1 MSYSNASGGTLTL
14 PSPTH
19 VHHVDV
25 GSAVRS
31 LRRSL
36 SRSPSKF
43 KLTGRASPTPDSSN
57 ARHSPTPPS
66 GRFEIPPTSTAG
78 SDQEQPTSISLFST
92 PQPTGA
98 TPFKPTVKLS
108 VRSLRSKPVTRPL
121 SRTRVS
127 PKSPLKRVFG
137 PSPDS
142 GNPLPSSASAPE
154 PRGQEN
160 HSFRD
165 FALGLSPVSR
175 RSPQKPT
182 RHSMHLDVS
191 GSSKNGLSKFIDAN
205 TEPFPAISIS
215 PLKRSDANMSVDQTN
230 LGSPVAKRRSLHGIS
245 SLDTDFSNI
254 FDPPATTPQPFDIH
268 EDSNQE
274 YQLTNTP
281 PGSPFR
287 ESAATPTPSAM
298 PKRASSLRRSTL
310 QQRHGDTRISS
321 FGRRAGEKQLAQL
334 SNEAVTPLFR
344 SRPRLSLDQ
353 YLPPD
358 ERGSPFSPQAPLP
371 NPSIHPIPRAA
382 NQPHPLSR
390 TITQSSSNSSLPDDS
405 PTHLPVHFGERPRVP
420 INFSKSLPVGSRPPA
435 HDSESVATPEYKRA
449 KPFQAAFMSTGLVS
463 KMNRNPE
470 LGPPKHPGAKI
481 TTMPD
486 TPCKKQ
492 PYNSATYPPNLGSG
506 GRSGGRRRSRPSFG
520 SPSTPFGSVT
530 GQAGGSTFGNM
541 DKPGSLFFQQI
552 RAGHTRKSSLLAL
565 DDEQGDSADMG
576 DDFPPTPTKNLFF
589 RSISTPQ
596 GAQTPPSSRTYA
608 LPNSTFKSGTEPS
621 PLESGS
627 KSLTPQDAL
636 SNGGREEGD
645 QPVKATIHP
654 FTPNVG
660 GSPRM
665 SRSLPCFALR
675 RSRGD
680 LFATPAPVKTIPT
693 LSSFDDTEMDEEG
706 QTDPEVSASPLN
718 VAEYVESTTPRTP
731 QDSMD
736 AMAPPDPSR
745 LSISNSQDDNGRFAR
760 PPATPTTHARQLFPS
775 FAERR
780 ASLSFTPQNG
790 HGPKDVDESLS
801 IRFDKSEII
810 GRGEFSQVFRV
821 SNYSSSSYVSA
832 FSTTPS
838 RRTPPGPESEQVYA
852 VKRIR
857 IGSTGTRERELKLR
871 EVAILKALSNS
882 DRVVRYFDSWEQS
895 GYLYIQTEYC
905 TEGSLDNFLKEV
917 GQTGRLDDFR
927 IWKIMVEASQVSAPI
942 PVTRFSKLT
951 NS

>member
-1 MSYSNASGGTLTL
+1 
-14 PSPTH
+14 
-19 VHHVDV
+19 
-25 GSAVRS
+25 
-31 LRRSL
+31 
-36 SRSPSKF
+36 
-43 KLTGRASPTPDSSN
+43 
-57 ARHSPTPPS
+57 
-66 GRFEIPPTSTAG
+66 
-78 SDQEQPTSISLFST
+78 
-92 PQPTGA
+92 
-98 TPFKPTVKLS
+98 
-108 VRSLRSKPVTRPL
+108 
-121 SRTRVS
+121 
-127 PKSPLKRVFG
+127 
-137 PSPDS
+137 
-142 GNPLPSSASAPE
+142 
-154 PRGQEN
+154 
-160 HSFRD
+160 
-165 FALGLSPVSR
+165 
-175 RSPQKPT
+175 
-182 RHSMHLDVS
+182 MHLDVS